1 MIQELVNNKSDS
13 EIIEVYN
20 HLKSIGEHEAYFRL
34 RTAFLENRYYN
45 QTITNWSGAVRH
57 FVEEESK
64 DIRNKKATVA
74 SLLKNRRYGILT
86 NINPFLNAKLMKEGV
101 ISKSMSDIL
110 SANSHQSMYLS
121 NNQFRKKFSM
131 VCFYL
136 LLNEDYESKFRSLV
150 LHCAVNYPETRNLMT
165 CIKSNSSTVDVE
177 RDVERLYR
185 KKKDHWAIKKS
196 QYDSLREQLLTLFVC
211 NWVKGDM
218 VSAQLFLMKAKRIIS
233 DEDYLYYVIDFLN
246 KELFN

>member
-1 MIQELVNNKSDS
+1 MISELVQNKSDS
-13 EIIEVYN
+13 EILDTYQY
-20 HLKSIGEHEAYFRL
+20 LKSLGEHEAYFRL

-45 QTITNWSGAVRH
+45 QTNTAWNGAVNY

-64 DIRNKKATVA
+64 DVRNKKATIA
-74 SLLKNRRYGILT
+74 SLLKNNRFGVLT
-86 NINPFLNAKLMKEGV
+86 KINPFLTIKLMREGV
-101 ISKSMSDIL
+101 IDSSLSDVL
-110 SANSHQSMYLS
+110 SAHRNQAMYLS
-121 NNQFRKKFSM
+121 NSQFKNRFSI

-136 LLNEDYESKFRSLV
+136 LLNEDYESKFRSIL
-150 LHCAVNYPETRNLMT
+150 LHCSVNYPETRNLLT
-165 CIKSNSSTVDVE
+165 CIKSNSSIVDVE

-185 KKKDHWAIKKS
+185 KKKDHWAIKKEE
-196 QYDSLREQLLTLFVC
+196 YDSLREQLLTLFVC

-218 VSAQLFLMKAKRIIS
+218 VSAQLFLMRAKRIIS